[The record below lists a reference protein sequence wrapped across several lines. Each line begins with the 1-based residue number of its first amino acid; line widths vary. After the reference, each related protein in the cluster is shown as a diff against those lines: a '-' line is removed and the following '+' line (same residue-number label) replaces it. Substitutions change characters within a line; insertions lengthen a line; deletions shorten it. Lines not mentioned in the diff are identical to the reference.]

1 MPQDEGDGR
10 GGVVV
15 RQRLGER
22 LWRLNAPSVRGGC
35 GREGGSERV
44 GRWHRRMVGI
54 DGGMRHEGA
63 RMPQDA

>member
-15 RQRLGER
+15 LQAARMRP
-22 LWRLNAPSVRGGC
+22 WRLYAPYVRGGRVV
-35 GREGGSERV
+35 REGVSE
-44 GRWHRRMVGI
+44 WHRRMVGI
-54 DGGMRHEGA
+54 DGGMRRMAA